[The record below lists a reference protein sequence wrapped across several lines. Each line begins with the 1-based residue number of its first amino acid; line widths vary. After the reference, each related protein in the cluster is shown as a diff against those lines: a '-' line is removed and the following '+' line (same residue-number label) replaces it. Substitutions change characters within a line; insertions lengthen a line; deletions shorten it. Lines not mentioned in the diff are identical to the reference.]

1 MLLSHIQ
8 GGKEWENLCNFGE
21 ETPKIKLLQAL
32 PLCLWVGLTL
42 SQKWLVQL
50 LSIWFD
56 HFKKKK
62 SNNNNSLFNGKIFS
76 IGILRISVKYKT
88 FFRENVVCWRCL
100 CSQYLA
106 QYLTFKNHSTHICSM
121 IENFYHSRSQKVA
134 WRCQVQAYLRKKRN
148 WRGKKSCFSNICWTE
163 TWEL

>member
-8 GGKEWENLCNFGE
+8 GGKEWENLYNFGE
-21 ETPKIKLLQAL
+21 ETPKIMPPQAL

-62 SNNNNSLFNGKIFS
+62 
-76 IGILRISVKYKT
+76 
-88 FFRENVVCWRCL
+88 
-100 CSQYLA
+100 
-106 QYLTFKNHSTHICSM
+106 
-121 IENFYHSRSQKVA
+121 
-134 WRCQVQAYLRKKRN
+134 KKQQHQQSFQR
-148 WRGKKSCFSNICWTE
+148 
-163 TWEL
+163 